1 MFIRCDSKKRKFYQV
16 SKALLE
22 AFVNTDNIE
31 ISDKID
37 RPSQSSAIVL
47 GEVEIFIPLD
57 KLVDLNIEK
66 SRMGKRIKDI
76 ERILSSI
83 NSKLSNENFIKRAPR
98 TVIEKEKLNFDK
110 LTKEMKKI
118 NHNLNMLS

>member
-1 MFIRCDSKKRKFYQV
+1 MNIPYSKKINLCIRCDLKNENFIKSQE
-16 SKALLE
+16 ALLE

-83 NSKLSNENFIKRAPR
+83 NSKLSNENFIKEPL
-98 TVIEKEKLNFDK
+98 KL
-110 LTKEMKKI
+110 LSKKRNQTLI
-118 NHNLNMLS
+118 N

>member
-1 MFIRCDSKKRKFYQV
+1 MIKLRGH
-16 SKALLE
+16 
-22 AFVNTDNIE
+22 
-31 ISDKID
+31 
-37 RPSQSSAIVL
+37 PQSSAIVL

-83 NSKLSNENFIKRAPR
+83 NSKLSNENFIKRAPK
-98 TVIEKEKLNFDK
+98 TVIEKEKSNFDK